1 MLLGAGDNT
10 LRLFQKNNIFSRE
23 RPIWQDKSRGD
34 DSWQYGQVSVSGVAQ
49 HQVKR
54 DLFVFHFQNI
64 PQISVGKLSSF
75 EWNLL
80 H

>member
-23 RPIWQDKSRGD
+23 RPLWQDKSRGD

-54 DLFVFHFQNI
+54 DLSFSF
-64 PQISVGKLSSF
+64 PKYSSNF
-75 EWNLL
+75 GWEA
-80 H
+80 